1 MVLMAVCLMALLAM
15 AALAIDVVSLYVA
28 STEAQ
33 RAADSAAL
41 AGARVFA
48 SSGYTSAP
56 ASWTTS
62 DLCQNGGPGA
72 AAAAN
77 KQAEAVAAQNLIAG
91 QAATVQTIACD
102 FTTPEN
108 PQLTVTVQR
117 TGLPTFFARIWGAS
131 ASSVSASSTAEAYN
145 PSGFSTPLEVSAVKP
160 WLIPNCDP
168 DPANISDP
176 NPNCPGY
183 SRFVK
188 ATDGSINNNGS
199 FIGKTI
205 QLQYTG
211 PAGGLPP
218 VKPTITPSPPAP
230 EPTTR
235 YYRLDIPLNP
245 PTPVCPSTGAVWCT
259 QVGSNDYLDNVA
271 CSSPRRLRCGDMI
284 GLGQT
289 VTVLT
294 GTGYGN
300 RTNQGT
306 RCLIHAGGAGLSQG
320 QDIFVGGAPGS
331 PVVITG
337 GNNNP
342 NPALQGNTNISRS
355 DSVVTVPLYE
365 GGLLGDLCP
374 GGACNQTATIVGFM
388 QLGITQNLPN
398 TALPI
403 PSAAGKI
410 EAVVLNVSGCNP
422 GASGTAVAGGGISPV
437 PVRIIH
443 Q

>member
-1 MVLMAVCLMALLAM
+1 M
-15 AALAIDVVSLYVA
+15 
-28 STEAQ
+28 
-33 RAADSAAL
+33 
-41 AGARVFA
+41 
-48 SSGYTSAP
+48 
-56 ASWTTS
+56 
-62 DLCQNGGPGA
+62 N
-72 AAAAN
+72 
-77 KQAEAVAAQNLIAG
+77 
-91 QAATVQTIACD
+91 
-102 FTTPEN
+102 
-108 PQLTVTVQR
+108 
-117 TGLPTFFARIWGAS
+117 
-131 ASSVSASSTAEAYN
+131 
-145 PSGFSTPLEVSAVKP
+145 
-160 WLIPNCDP
+160 
-168 DPANISDP
+168 
-176 NPNCPGY
+176 
-183 SRFVK
+183 
-188 ATDGSINNNGS
+188 
-199 FIGKTI
+199 
-205 QLQYTG
+205 
-211 PAGGLPP
+211 
-218 VKPTITPSPPAP
+218 
-230 EPTTR
+230 
-235 YYRLDIPLNP
+235 
-245 PTPVCPSTGAVWCT
+245 
-259 QVGSNDYLDNVA
+259 
-271 CSSPRRLRCGDMI
+271 
-284 GLGQT
+284 GQT

-374 GGACNQTATIVGFM
+374 GGACTQTATIVGFM
-388 QLGITQNLPN
+388 QLGIIQNLPN

-437 PVRIIH
+437 PVRLIH